1 MIDSGPA
8 NKGMDTAMTTKAPTC
23 KDLVFGMA
31 GSGGDGIVSVGDSLL
46 QAAAT
51 EGYHGVMTKSFG
63 SQIRGGESSCR
74 VRISTEPI
82 LNPGGNLDV
91 AVALNW
97 EDFLKFGAELP
108 VSGNTVVIYES
119 ATNVAEDQIPLVGV
133 TPRQVIAV
141 PITEIAKTTAGTER
155 AKNTVVLGLI
165 AGWFGIGAV
174 AVMKGL
180 RKKLAKKGEELVE
193 ANQRAF
199 DAGLAF
205 AQEHPLRVSM
215 AIVPSEHKGEAVLIT
230 DGNDMCAAAA
240 IFAGCQFFGGYPI
253 TPSTEIMQFFTNH
266 VWSYGG
272 AVLQAEDE
280 IAGIGAAIGASFA
293 GMKAM
298 TATSGPGLSLKTE
311 MMGLATISEL
321 PLVIVNVQRGGPSTG
336 LPTKN
341 EQSDLFA
348 AVFSAHGDVIRPV
361 LAPTSVADTFR
372 ITVEAFNIA
381 EYYQT
386 PVIVLSDQEISQ
398 RKETLDPIDTSQFK
412 IIDRLRPTGKDLV
425 DYKRFKQT
433 DNHISPISQPGMLGG
448 TYLASGIEHVES
460 GAPTNSGT
468 VHARMNDKRIK
479 KLEPLKERKDL
490 FEITGH
496 ADAPLALV
504 AWGSVAGVC
513 REALALARA
522 DGLNVKLLVP
532 YLLYPVADGVYR
544 DFFAS
549 VEKGLIIEQSHLA
562 QFHKLLRMH
571 LDLPTGVRSL
581 ARSGANPF
589 LPGEIVV
596 ALHHLLSEL
605 QRSHEGNL
613 QPQE

>member
-1 MIDSGPA
+1 MR
-8 NKGMDTAMTTKAPTC
+8 

-31 GSGGDGIVSVGDSLL
+31 GSGGDGIVSAGDSLL
-46 QAAAT
+46 QAASA

-74 VRISTEPI
+74 VRISTEPV

-108 VSGNTVVIYES
+108 VAGSTVVIYEA
-119 ATNVAEDQIPLVGV
+119 ATGVPENQIPLVGV
-133 TPRQVIAV
+133 TPLQVIAV
-141 PITEIAKTTAGTER
+141 PIAEMAKSTAGTER

-165 AGWFGIGAV
+165 AGWFGIGGE
-174 AVMKGL
+174 AVMKGIS
-180 RKKLAKKGEELVE
+180 KKLAKKSQELVD
-193 ANQRAF
+193 ANQKAF
-199 DAGLAF
+199 DAGVAF
-205 AQEHPLRVSM
+205 AKTHPLKADMTVE
-215 AIVPSEHKGEAVLIT
+215 PSKTKGAVKLLT

-253 TPSTEIMQFFTNH
+253 TPSTEIMQFFTSH
-266 VWSYGG
+266 VWKYGG

-280 IAGIGAAIGASFA
+280 IAGIGAAVGASFA
-293 GMKAM
+293 GRKAM
-298 TATSGPGLSLKTE
+298 TATSGPGLSLKSE
-311 MMGLATISEL
+311 MMGLASIAEL
-321 PLVIVNVQRGGPSTG
+321 PLVIVDVQRGGPSTG
-336 LPTKN
+336 LPTKT
-341 EQSDLFA
+341 EQSDFFA
-348 AVFSAHGDVIRPV
+348 AAFSAHGDVIRPV
-361 LAPTSVADTFR
+361 LAPTSVADIFR

-386 PVIVLSDQEISQ
+386 PVIVLSDQEIAS

-412 IIDRLRPTGKDLV
+412 IVNRLLPTGSDLQ

-433 DNHISPISQPGMLGG
+433 ENHISPISHPGMLGG

-460 GAPTNSGT
+460 GAPTNSGS
-468 VHARMNDKRIK
+468 VHARMNDKRIRK
-479 KLEPLKERKDL
+479 FDPLKERKDL
-490 FEITGH
+490 FEITGNP
-496 ADAPLALV
+496 DAPLALI

-513 REALALARA
+513 REALQMAREQ
-522 DGLNVKLLVP
+522 GLDVKLMVP
-532 YLLYPVADGVYR
+532 YLLYPVAEQTYR

-549 VEKGLIIEQSHLA
+549 VQKGLVVEQSHLA
-562 QFHKLLRMH
+562 QTFKVLRMH
-571 LDLPTGVRSL
+571 LDLPKGLQSL

-589 LPGEIVV
+589 LPGEIVA

-605 QRSHEGNL
+605 QRSHEGKL